1 MGVTDKDVLHVKL
14 KNFDA
19 TRVLEIKGSTE
30 YHAKFLPFYMFS
42 SLSVVFTLYTHFSL
56 KVDRVWLINGSADCF
71 FYP

>member
-30 YHAKFLPFYMFS
+30 YHAIFLPFYMFS
-42 SLSVVFTLYTHFSL
+42 SLSVVFTLYTHF
-56 KVDRVWLINGSADCF
+56 RF
-71 FYP
+71 FQGELCLANQQIS